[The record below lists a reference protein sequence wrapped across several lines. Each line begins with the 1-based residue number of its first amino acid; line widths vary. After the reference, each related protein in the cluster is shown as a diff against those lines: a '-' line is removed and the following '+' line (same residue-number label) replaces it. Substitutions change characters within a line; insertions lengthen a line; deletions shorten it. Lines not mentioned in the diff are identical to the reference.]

1 MLCGTIDVR
10 SELGKGTDISIRIPL
25 SRVPGTET
33 SVSTPSTEASVDGG
47 SQDDSMHV
55 LQTDYQATAVALYA
69 FRSKAYKSA
78 MTEAGRT
85 LQSCIEAWVRR
96 SFLKWSSLV
105 GVKRTALEAR
115 GTLPSRQWPCTS
127 TPDLE

>member
-1 MLCGTIDVR
+1 MLCGTIDVQ

-85 LQSCIEAWVRR
+85 LKSCIEAWVRR

-115 GTLPSRQWPCTS
+115 GT
-127 TPDLE
+127 